1 MTMTQPQLNPPLAAW
16 PDADDPVVL
25 EDVTLAY
32 GATIALADA
41 SLRLPTGAVVG
52 LAGSNGA
59 GKSSLIRCLLGLT
72 LPQSGRIRLLGED
85 PLELSDAA
93 RARLGYVPQTPE
105 LIEWM
110 KVEQHLDYIGAFYP
124 GWDAARVAHWC
135 REWSLDPRQKV
146 VGLSLGQKQKLSLLL
161 ALGHAPQL
169 LVLDEPVASL
179 DPLMRREFMR
189 TLFDQAPERTALISS
204 HLLSDLERVITHLVL
219 MKNGRVLLVDEWDAL
234 NENLRRVVSPTRL
247 PSGPGV
253 LAQRTSSEDTTAVID
268 TRQFPLS
275 DLPSGARQVM
285 AMNLDELFVEL
296 MS

>member
-1 MTMTQPQLNPPLAAW
+1 MTMTQPQLIPPLAAMS
-16 PDADDPVVL
+16 DDPVLL

-32 GATIALADA
+32 GDIIALNNA
-41 SLRLPTGAVVG
+41 SLRLPTGSVVG

-85 PLELSDAA
+85 PRELSDAA

-110 KVEQHLDYIGAFYP
+110 KVDQHLDYIGAFYP
-124 GWDAARVAHWC
+124 DWDAARVADWC
-135 REWSLDPRQKV
+135 AKWDLPPRQKV
-146 VGLSLGQKQKLSLLL
+146 AGLSLGQKQKLSLLL

-169 LVLDEPVASL
+169 LVLDEPVASF

-189 TLFDQAPERTALISS
+189 TLFDETPDRTVLISS
-204 HLLSDLERVITHLVL
+204 HLLSDLERVISHLVL

-234 NENLRRVVSPTRL
+234 NENLRRVVSPIRL

-253 LAQRTSSEDTTAVID
+253 LAQHTGSEDTTAVID

>member
-1 MTMTQPQLNPPLAAW
+1 MTVTQSLLNPPLAGLLNA
-16 PDADDPVVL
+16 PVVL
-25 EDVTLAY
+25 EEVTLTY
-32 GATIALADA
+32 GDTIALADA

-72 LPQSGRIRLLGED
+72 LPQSGQIRLLGED
-85 PLELSDAA
+85 PRELSDTA

-110 KVEQHLDYIGAFYP
+110 KVGQHLDYIGAFYP
-124 GWDAARVAHWC
+124 DWDAARVAHWC
-135 REWSLDPRQKV
+135 AAWDLDTKKKV
-146 VGLSLGQKQKLSLLL
+146 ASLSLGQKQKLSLLL

-169 LVLDEPVASL
+169 LVLDEPVASF

-189 TLFDQAPERTALISS
+189 TLFDETPERTVLISS
-204 HLLSDLERVITHLVL
+204 HLLADLERVISHLVL

-253 LAQRTSSEDTTAVID
+253 LAQRTGTAETTAVID
-268 TRQFPLS
+268 TRQFALA

-285 AMNLDELFVEL
+285 AMNLDDLFVEL